1 MTILVTCTCGKQY
14 RLASEAAGRRAKC
27 KQCGEIIHV
36 PLPNQAAENRGKA
49 NAASAS
55 ASASTSTSTSTST
68 SDTKLRE
75 ELQQIREA
83 TQSSAAR
90 PGMLRPSR
98 LRYVRAFPFW
108 ASIWHGLLFV
118 FAALIYVHWAF
129 ILPALLFAFAVV
141 LYWRRI
147 RFKFIGGCVNPGVVL
162 STSPPRIAVLTNLT
176 KGGSTAWNV
185 IKVMSHPIH
194 RMSTGKP
201 TVGQRIATIA
211 DYSMSSEELP
221 HWNDF
226 HPIVVDI
233 VTKDKAKLTQLL
245 STISLED
252 WKELDEGL
260 RQLPGPMPKEGVYRL
275 YDFENLPAFVP
286 KEDWQLG
293 RLVTNIL
300 NSSWLTNSS
309 QPKIDQSIMQKIASF
324 VPQTELPTVIAVC
337 ETISAQGRGLVLT
350 GTHLHFNLKEIG
362 RGQIGYYELA
372 GAMVNPSGLEL
383 CLRDGRRVV
392 IPEGEFLSRP
402 LRSLELFLSQLLKQ

>member
-14 RLASEAAGRRAKC
+14 RLGSEAAGRRAKC
-27 KQCGEIIHV
+27 KQCDAIIHI
-36 PLPNQAAENRGKA
+36 PLPNQATTNQATTNRVNAETV
-49 NAASAS
+49 SES
-55 ASASTSTSTSTST
+55 S

-83 TQSSAAR
+83 TQSAAAR

-118 FAALIYVHWAF
+118 FAALIYVHWIF
-129 ILPALLFAFAVV
+129 ILPALLIAFAVM

-147 RFKFIGGCVNPGVVL
+147 RFKFIGGCVNPGIVL

-201 TVGQRIATIA
+201 KVGQRIATIA

-226 HPIVVDI
+226 HPIVADI

-245 STISLED
+245 NTISLED
-252 WKELDEGL
+252 WKELDVGL
-260 RQLPGPMPKEGVYRL
+260 RQLPGPTPSEGVYRL
-275 YDFENLPAFVP
+275 YEFESLPAYVP
-286 KEDWQLG
+286 KDDWQLG

-309 QPKIDQSIMQKIASF
+309 QPRIDQSIMQKIASF
-324 VPQTELPTVIAVC
+324 VPQTEMATVIAVC

-350 GTHLHFNLKEIG
+350 GTHLHFNLKQIG
-362 RGQIGYYELA
+362 QGQIGYYELA

-383 CLRDGRRVV
+383 CMRDGRRIV

-402 LRSLELFLSQLLKQ
+402 LRTLELFLSQLLKP